1 MMVQGVLAWD
11 GSGTSTDPY
20 LIQNNADWRQLAD
33 DVIGGNSYSGKVFR
47 MTADIDGSKATTID
61 DCHVSSR
68 LFADSNLSSDA
79 TFGGLVAVVEGTCTA
94 SPVIKKYQ

>member
-11 GSGTSTDPY
+11 GSGTSTAPY
-20 LIQNNADWRQLAD
+20 LI
-33 DVIGGNSYSGKVFR
+33 K
-47 MTADIDGSKATTID
+47 
-61 DCHVSSR
+61 
-68 LFADSNLSSDA
+68 SSDA